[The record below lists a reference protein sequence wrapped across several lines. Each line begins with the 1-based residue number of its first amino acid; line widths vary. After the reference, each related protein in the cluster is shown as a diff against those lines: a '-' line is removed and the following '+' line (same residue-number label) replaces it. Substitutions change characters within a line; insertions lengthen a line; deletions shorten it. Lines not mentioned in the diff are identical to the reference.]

1 MPPLNV
7 GLQVSIG
14 TRHLVIQYLHLS
26 PQLYIHT
33 HTHTQCYYL
42 ITKFYCALEVLNVI
56 LHMEALVPGIKS
68 DAILMPTITSATV
81 LKP

>member
-1 MPPLNV
+1 MSAFKSALAHV
-7 GLQVSIG
+7 
-14 TRHLVIQYLHLS
+14 TLS
-26 PQLYIHT
+26 FSTSTCLRSYTHTHT

-68 DAILMPTITSATV
+68 DATSSNLNANNY
-81 LKP
+81 